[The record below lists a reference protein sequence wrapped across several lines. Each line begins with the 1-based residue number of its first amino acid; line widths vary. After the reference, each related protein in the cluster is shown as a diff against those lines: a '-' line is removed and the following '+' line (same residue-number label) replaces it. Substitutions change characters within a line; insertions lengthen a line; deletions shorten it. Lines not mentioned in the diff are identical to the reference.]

1 MATKRGVLDA
11 FGMAIATEPHPDA
24 LHTDGAVDRRC
35 HAGVHARLV
44 WPLALPIAILL
55 PALDDLDEALTGRG
69 AAAVG
74 VEHPRDDGVGVL
86 GGEPGEQ
93 RDRVLVGAVR

>member
-1 MATKRGVLDA
+1 MAKKRGLLDA
-11 FGMAIATEPHPDA
+11 FGMAIAAEPHPDP
-24 LHTDGAVDRRC
+24 LHADGTVDPRC

-69 AAAVG
+69 AAAVR
-74 VEHPRDDGVGVL
+74 VEHPRDGDVSVL
-86 GGEPGEQ
+86 GGEPPEQ
-93 RDRVLVGAVR
+93 RDRVLVAAER